1 MKKLCES
8 FKNGNIFFLHLQTK
22 IANLGNICNKLQH
35 WGTNTLHRRF
45 SVFVNNLS
53 KSKPL
58 IIILFFSFFS
68 GYDRSLPGFPRY
80 KVLGSE
86 ETGEFSLEVVNATLE
101 DDAIYECQVGPS
113 FNNKPIRASARLN
126 VMCKF
131 NFHVIELLGR
141 WCY

>member
-1 MKKLCES
+1 MC
-8 FKNGNIFFLHLQTK
+8 
-22 IANLGNICNKLQH
+22 
-35 WGTNTLHRRF
+35 
-45 SVFVNNLS
+45 
-53 KSKPL
+53 
-58 IIILFFSFFS
+58 IIYLLYIFSFFS

-126 VMCKF
+126 VMRKF

-141 WCY
+141 

>member
-1 MKKLCES
+1 M
-8 FKNGNIFFLHLQTK
+8 
-22 IANLGNICNKLQH
+22 
-35 WGTNTLHRRF
+35 
-45 SVFVNNLS
+45 
-53 KSKPL
+53 
-58 IIILFFSFFS
+58 FFSFFS

-141 WCY
+141 

>member
-1 MKKLCES
+1 M
-8 FKNGNIFFLHLQTK
+8 FLY
-22 IANLGNICNKLQH
+22 
-35 WGTNTLHRRF
+35 
-45 SVFVNNLS
+45 
-53 KSKPL
+53 
-58 IIILFFSFFS
+58 IIYILYIFSFFS

-126 VMCKF
+126 VMRKLIF
-131 NFHVIELLGR
+131 MLQN
-141 WCY
+141 Y